1 MSVEDQFEGDE
12 RALLKRIQ
20 ELLDVRMKDKRKR
33 YVHSLGVAETALH
46 LAEVYGV
53 DRFDAAA
60 AGLIHDWD
68 KVLSDDDRHG
78 DYAHALRKMVGKSS
92 LDELF
97 FSCFAQGLVYVIQSG
112 RYLYPTAISI
122 YNHYAQLR

>member
-1 MSVEDQFEGDE
+1 MARLPRMSFRSFFPSYRRRSFRLSTVTVGACDMTP
-12 RALLKRIQ
+12 
-20 ELLDVRMKDKRKR
+20 LDMV
-33 YVHSLGVAETALH
+33 VFVA
-46 LAEVYGV
+46 
-53 DRFDAAA
+53 DA
-60 AGLIHDWD
+60 IEPN
-68 KVLSDDDRHG
+68 RHG

-112 RYLYPTAISI
+112 RYLYPTAITI